1 MEKFFKALLIPAK
14 WILVI
19 GSLVYAT
26 WFAVHS
32 AGSINGTFMSVV
44 SNLLILIVGSA
55 LLFSVPLLIIF
66 KKVDM
71 AKIAFFILAGY
82 WLISTTLTMFGYA
95 QTYTQLEGS
104 GAAITG
110 GIFAFITA
118 LCLVGVLALIVL
130 EFVIKKPALRLFT
143 FFVMFGVILFALLT
157 GILLFAVH
165 AKYDISENWAFTANL
180 LVEYLLVPVIVC
192 FGCLFFLGAPSTAK
206 KGE

>member
-14 WILVI
+14 WILII

-26 WFAVHS
+26 WFAVQT
-32 AGSINGTFMSVV
+32 AGSINGTFMSVI
-44 SNLLILIVGSA
+44 SNLLILVVGSA

-82 WLISTTLTMFGYA
+82 WLISTTLTMFSYA
-95 QTYTQLEGS
+95 ETYTDLNDGL
-104 GAAITG
+104 AVTG
-110 GIFAFITA
+110 GIFAFIAA
-118 LCLVGVLALIVL
+118 LCLVGILALIVL

-143 FFVMFGVILFALLT
+143 FFVMAGVILFVFLAGL
-157 GILLFAVH
+157 LLFILYAANGSPVG
-165 AKYDISENWAFTANL
+165 WAYTADLLVKNL
-180 LVEYLLVPVIVC
+180 LVPTIVC
-192 FGCLFFLGAPSTAK
+192 FGCLYFLGAPVTPK